1 MLFVRELQTDERQ
14 ALDQAANNPSLD
26 WSQRARIILL
36 SAASKTVPDISA
48 EVRLHPINVRKW
60 IHRFN
65 MRGLAGLRSGKSP
78 GRPPVFSETQR
89 QEIADFRAAVEQF
102 KADLPTVLQA
112 LRTMID
118 KQETGNADFRAAQA
132 RFLTHAQEAINPAL
146 GEADVREMLIQHI
159 LTETV
164 RQILLD

>member
-60 IHRFN
+60 IRELQYP
-65 MRGLAGLRSGKSP
+65 RL
-78 GRPPVFSETQR
+78 GRPEFWQVTGAPAGIFGDTAPGDRRFGPRQSEGGWFG
-89 QEIADFRAAVEQF
+89 FRSLVVTA
-102 KADLPTVLQA
+102 P
-112 LRTMID
+112 
-118 KQETGNADFRAAQA
+118 
-132 RFLTHAQEAINPAL
+132 P
-146 GEADVREMLIQHI
+146 
-159 LTETV
+159 
-164 RQILLD
+164 

>member
-89 QEIADFRAAVEQF
+89 QEIADLAHANPREVGSAFDRWS
-102 KADLPTVLQA
+102 LQSH
-112 LRTMID
+112 D
-118 KQETGNADFRAAQA
+118 AQH
-132 RFLTHAQEAINPAL
+132 RRVNQRRDRSSNSSRLNHPLTSIHDHP
-146 GEADVREMLIQHI
+146 
-159 LTETV
+159 
-164 RQILLD
+164 